1 VITDDRRV
9 EKFWPFKEVAVEGA
23 LKIFSLNKLIR
34 PYSRRMVYRQGEY
47 VYLPGDPSDAIYLII
62 KGRVKLSSPG
72 RDGRL
77 LTLSV
82 LGEGELFGEMALVGA
97 ERRELMAEV
106 LERSSIWAI
115 DKEGFLRLLQGN
127 ASLSLQIMEVFIH
140 RLKLLQER
148 VVELLFQDPL
158 AKLSLLLTQ
167 TMQEGEGQEPELLKL
182 IRVAIADGIIATPL
196 SSS

>member
-1 VITDDRRV
+1 MVDDDRRV
-9 EKFWPFKEVAVEGA
+9 EKFRPFKEVAVEGA
-23 LKIFSLNKLIR
+23 VRALSLDRLVR

-47 VYLPGDPSDAIYLII
+47 VYLPGDPSDAVYLII

-72 RDGRL
+72 RDGRPL
-77 LTLSV
+77 PLSI
-82 LGEGELFGEMALVGA
+82 LGEGEIFGEMALVGA

-115 DKEGFLRLLQGN
+115 EKESFLRLLQGN
-127 ASLSLQIMEVFIH
+127 ATLSLQIMEVFIH

-148 VVELLFQDPL
+148 VMELLFQDPL
-158 AKLSLLLTQ
+158 AKLSLLLSQ
-167 TMQEGEGQEPELLKL
+167 TMQEGEEPDLLRL
-182 IRVAIADGIIATPL
+182 IRVAMTEGVIATPL

>member
-1 VITDDRRV
+1 MVDDDRRV
-9 EKFWPFKEVAVEGA
+9 EKFRPFKEVAVEGA
-23 LKIFSLNKLIR
+23 VRALSLDRLVR

-47 VYLPGDPSDAIYLII
+47 VYLPGDPSDAVYLII

-72 RDGRL
+72 RDGRP
-77 LTLSV
+77 LTLSI
-82 LGEGELFGEMALVGA
+82 LGEGEIFGEMALVGA

-115 DKEGFLRLLQGN
+115 EKESFLRLLQGN
-127 ASLSLQIMEVFIH
+127 ATLSLQIMEVFIH

-148 VVELLFQDPL
+148 VMELLFQDPL

-167 TMQEGEGQEPELLKL
+167 TMQEGEEPDLLRL
-182 IRVAIADGIIATPL
+182 IRVAMTEGVIATPL
-196 SSS
+196 SSR

>member
-1 VITDDRRV
+1 M
-9 EKFWPFKEVAVEGA
+9 EGA
-23 LKIFSLNKLIR
+23 VRALSLDRLVR

-47 VYLPGDPSDAIYLII
+47 VYLPGDPSDAVYLII

-72 RDGRL
+72 RDGRPL
-77 LTLSV
+77 PLSI
-82 LGEGELFGEMALVGA
+82 LGEGEIFGEMALVGA

-115 DKEGFLRLLQGN
+115 EKESFLRLLQGN
-127 ASLSLQIMEVFIH
+127 ATLSLQIMEVFIH

-148 VVELLFQDPL
+148 VMELLFQDPL
-158 AKLSLLLTQ
+158 AKLSLLLSQ
-167 TMQEGEGQEPELLKL
+167 TMQEGEEPDLLRL
-182 IRVAIADGIIATPL
+182 IRVAMTEGVIATPL